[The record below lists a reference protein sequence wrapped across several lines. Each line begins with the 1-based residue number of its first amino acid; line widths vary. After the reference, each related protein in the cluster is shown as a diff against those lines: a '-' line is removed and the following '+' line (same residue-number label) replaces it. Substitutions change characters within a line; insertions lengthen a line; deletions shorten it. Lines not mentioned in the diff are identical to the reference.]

1 VVKHG
6 TLGRGEFA
14 RGAEI
19 KEAPFESNH
28 IRIIETQ
35 GGPCRVGDGVKGCGK
50 RGCGILVAKGR
61 ELRGKRWAFIIVV
74 VVVVASAA
82 PSSAAPSSSAPSSA
96 AGSSAVITIAVIA
109 CSGIM
114 AVTLRGGQFIVR
126 RVITVSMFPFVVP
139 VWSPSGATV
148 IAVALGVAFMS
159 VSFTR

>member
-28 IRIIETQ
+28 IRIIKTQ

-74 VVVVASAA
+74 VVVVAFTAA
-82 PSSAAPSSSAPSSA
+82 QKRE
-96 AGSSAVITIAVIA
+96 GLQTFN
-109 CSGIM
+109 
-114 AVTLRGGQFIVR
+114 TLNR
-126 RVITVSMFPFVVP
+126 
-139 VWSPSGATV
+139 A
-148 IAVALGVAFMS
+148 
-159 VSFTR
+159 

>member
-1 VVKHG
+1 MVKHG

-28 IRIIETQ
+28 IRIIKTQ

-61 ELRGKRWAFIIVV
+61 ELGGKRWAFIIVV

-96 AGSSAVITIAVIA
+96 AGSSVVITIAVIA

-126 RVITVSMFPFVVP
+126 RITTVSMFPLIVP
-139 VWSPSGATV
+139 VWFPSGATV
-148 IAVALGVAFMS
+148 IAVTVGVAFMS